1 MFIIHS
7 CSCIFQIFCHSLL
20 GWHQCMCAHHVWSA
34 RSVRNLNFHHSTLL
48 FYIMKIVTI
57 YKLLCILNASVMV
70 MLLTHIL
77 LQPSKL
83 CIHVDASACSIES
96 VKVVM
101 LLTLLHI
108 LVAFMTA
115 MLLMF
120 LHILV
125 AFITVMLLTAIHQRC
140 GACTQIC
147 IFYCIF

>member
-7 CSCIFQIFCHSLL
+7 CSCIFQILCHSLL

-34 RSVRNLNFHHSTLL
+34 RSVRNLNFHNSTLL
-48 FYIMKIVTI
+48 FYMVKIVTI

-77 LQPSKL
+77 LQPSRFY
-83 CIHVDASACSIES
+83 ASAYSIES

-125 AFITVMLLTAIHQRC
+125 AFMIVMLLTAIHQRC
-140 GACTQIC
+140 ACWHFC